1 MGEKNE
7 DCLWDSIW
15 EVLADINYDR
25 NISNLRASKGGNW
38 IDEGMPK
45 NEARKKQELE
55 QKKWHNDYLERKA
68 KKAKR
73 EEMKEARRVKKA
85 KRDLKWDEE
94 QIGRKIE
101 IVGQDYWFGKGPRK

>member
-1 MGEKNE
+1 M
-7 DCLWDSIW
+7 
-15 EVLADINYDR
+15 
-25 NISNLRASKGGNW
+25 
-38 IDEGMPK
+38 
-45 NEARKKQELE
+45 E

-85 KRDLKWDEE
+85 KRDLKRDEE